1 MAGSTIKTWK
11 TRFRGKISIAILIS
25 LHGDFKDKVR
35 MIAPSLGAFGILFA
49 LLGLAGNFIFYLIIM
64 GVTGLFLPLLI
75 TSETVCVQEQAKE
88 EVLGRVFSILQ
99 VVSVSAMPIGI
110 MLFGPLADVISV
122 ESILIVTGVL
132 LGLVA
137 IWYGRSSKKVGIS
150 Y

>member
-35 MIAPSLGAFGILFA
+35 MIALSLGAFGILFA

-75 TSETVCVQEQAKE
+75 TSETVFCARASQRRGAGACIFDSASRIRKRNAHWNNAFWAIGGCNIGGIDLNRDRSTFR
-88 EVLGRVFSILQ
+88 LGSDMVWTQ
-99 VVSVSAMPIGI
+99 Q
-110 MLFGPLADVISV
+110 
-122 ESILIVTGVL
+122 
-132 LGLVA
+132 
-137 IWYGRSSKKVGIS
+137 
-150 Y
+150 

>member
-1 MAGSTIKTWK
+1 
-11 TRFRGKISIAILIS
+11 
-25 LHGDFKDKVR
+25 
-35 MIAPSLGAFGILFA
+35 MIALSLGAFGILFA

-75 TSETVCVQEQAKE
+75 TSETVFVQEQAKE

-110 MLFGPLADVISV
+110 MLFGPLEDVISV

-132 LGLVA
+132 IGLVA